1 MEKIFYTD
9 KNAFS
14 SSEEA
19 VKRILSD
26 FFGLKKNKILR
37 NEHGKPYLENCEERS
52 LHFSVT
58 HTKKRLYIAF
68 CDKNVGIDAEP
79 FQREVPHY
87 PLIVRRFAIEE
98 QEEIHDIHDFLI
110 HWAVKESVV
119 KWLGSSIAH
128 DIKEI
133 AYVDHQVHYGIFAL
147 HVTIAQHEHEG
158 NLLCV
163 CSEND
168 FKNAEF
174 IALHNTD

>member
-19 VKRILSD
+19 VKRILSNV
-26 FFGLKKNKILR
+26 FGITTPNILR
-37 NEHGKPYLENCEERS
+37 NEHGKPYLENCEELS
-52 LHFSVT
+52 LYFSVT
-58 HTKKRLYIAF
+58 HTKTRLYVAF

-87 PLIVRRFAIEE
+87 PAIARRFAEEE
-98 QEEIHDIHDFLI
+98 QQEIHDIHDFLL

-128 DIKEI
+128 DIREI
-133 AYVDHQVHYGIFAL
+133 AYVNNEVHYGVFPL
-147 HVTIAQHEHEG
+147 HVTISQHDHEG

-163 CSEND
+163 CCETD
-168 FKNAEF
+168 FQNAEF